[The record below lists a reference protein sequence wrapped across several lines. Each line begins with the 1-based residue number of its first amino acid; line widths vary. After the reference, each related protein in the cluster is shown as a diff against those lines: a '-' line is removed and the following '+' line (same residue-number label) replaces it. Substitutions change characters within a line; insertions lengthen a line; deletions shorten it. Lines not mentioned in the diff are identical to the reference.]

1 MTKKILVP
9 VGRHD
14 DAEPLLAMVAD
25 LARGAGATVRL
36 LHVMPVP
43 ATVTVPYGRIVAYA
57 SQLVDGL
64 EARGRAHLETARAVL
79 EGVPVEASVRFGD
92 VAEEIVEEAAAFGAD
107 LIALHAKRRPWWR
120 WWDGLRLG
128 GVARRVARRATTPVM
143 VLAC

>member
-1 MTKKILVP
+1 MTKRILVP

-14 DAEPLLAMVAD
+14 DAEPVLTMVAD

-43 ATVTVPYGRIVAYA
+43 ATVTVPYGRVVAYA

-64 EARGRAHLETARAVL
+64 ESRGRAHLDRARVML
-79 EGVPVEASVRFGD
+79 EGVPVEESVRFGD
-92 VAEEIVEEAAAFGAD
+92 EAEEIVEEAVTFGAD
-107 LIALHAKRRPWWR
+107 VIALHAKRRPWWP
-120 WWDGLRLG
+120 WGDGLRLG
-128 GVARRVARRATTPVM
+128 GVARRVARRAKTAVM